1 MTATFRAIGLRP
13 LLVFEP
19 LAHAFACFAVA
30 AAPSIGWVYLADAVR
45 VLSLA
50 VGNPNED
57 QFRVAAVQ
65 AAGVPLGQYYGLQ
78 QSCGAVTTVYKEFLR
93 AWLWSLHIDAPG
105 ALSGVVFLYTAVQL
119 GGLPMS
125 AAKKTD

>member
-78 QSCGAVTTVYKEFLR
+78 QSCGAVTAVYKEFLR

-105 ALSGVVFLYTAVQL
+105 AFLGVVFLYTAVQL
-119 GGLPMS
+119 GGLPMP